1 MNIKPLDVLSKYYGY
16 TSFRNGQ
23 ESIINSIINKK
34 DVLAI
39 MPTGGGKSICYQVT
53 GLCLDGITIVI
64 SPLIS
69 LMKDQVDTLKVMGI
83 DAEFINSSLSINE
96 YNQIL
101 ENIENDKY
109 KLLYVA
115 PERLD
120 SMEFIN
126 LIKTKNIGQIA
137 IDEAHCISSWGHD
150 FRPSYKR
157 IPYFIRSLNRR
168 PIVTAFTATASEEVK
183 YDIMNILDLQEP
195 DVYITGFDR
204 ENLSINIVKSS
215 SKNRYLLDYIE
226 NHKNESGIIYAATRK
241 EVESIY
247 EGLLKRNYS
256 VSKYHAGLTN
266 EIRKENQEK
275 FINDEI
281 KIMVATNAFG
291 MGIDKFNVRWVIHYN
306 MPQSIENYY
315 QEIGRAGRDGEAS
328 ECVLLFTPGDVHT
341 QKYLIEV
348 GIDNSER
355 KRIQYKKLQQMVDL
369 VYSNGCYRKSI
380 LNYFGDELEDKCNN
394 CSNCL
399 DDGEIVDKTLDA
411 QKVISCIARMKR
423 SFGATMIIDVLRGSK
438 NKKVIDQK
446 FDDLTTYGIMKNY
459 SIEDLKT
466 FINTLVAHGFLEVV
480 ENIGVRGSYPT
491 IKLNEKSMRVIKNEI
506 KVEFKESRVTKSR
519 YVENELYERL
529 VELRSEIARENHIAP
544 YMVFG
549 DATLRNMASSYAV
562 TKNEMLSISGVGEVK
577 YERYGHKFEDIIQRY
592 IEEKNINKEEVL
604 NNLESNQRTSAKDNE
619 YFEVTTDS
627 KLYQRLKDYRLS
639 VSKLEGTLPY
649 MVLGTN
655 TLKEISGRYPRT
667 IDQLNDISGIGPVKI
682 EKYGKEILCLV
693 EDYIME
699 NNINV
704 IWKEKG
710 KLKVVIDGESRKNNE
725 IALDLLNQ
733 GKDINFVS
741 EELET
746 SISTILGYVYDYIK
760 ENNKINFNLNLKE
773 FYSDEEANLIINAC
787 NALGEDK
794 ISKIK
799 KSLPEYIKYESIR
812 AVILEKY
819 LCNL

>member
-1 MNIKPLDVLSKYYGY
+1 MKIKPLDILSKYYGY
-16 TSFRNGQ
+16 TSFRKGQ

-39 MPTGGGKSICYQVT
+39 MPTGGGKSVCYQVPA
-53 GLCLDGITIVI
+53 LCLEGITIVI

-83 DAEFINSSLSINE
+83 DAEFINSSLSTTE

-101 ENIENDKY
+101 ENIELDKY

-126 LIKTKNIGQIA
+126 LMKTKNISQIA

-157 IPYFIRSLNRR
+157 IPYFIKSLNIR
-168 PIVTAFTATASEEVK
+168 PIVTAFTATASDEVK
-183 YDIMNILDLQEP
+183 YDIMNILDLQKP

-204 ENLSINIVKSS
+204 ENLSINIVKST

-281 KIMVATNAFG
+281 QIMVATNAFG

-341 QKYLIEV
+341 QKYLVEV
-348 GIDNSER
+348 GIDNPER

-380 LNYFGDELEDKCNN
+380 LNYFGDDLEGKCDN

-399 DDGEIVDKTLDA
+399 NEGEVVDKTLDA

-438 NKKVIDQK
+438 NKKVIEQK
-446 FDDLTTYGIMKNY
+446 FDSLTTYGIMKNY
-459 SIEDLKT
+459 SAEDLKT

-480 ENIGVRGSYPT
+480 ENIGVRGSFPT
-491 IKLNEKSMRVIKNEI
+491 IKLNEQSMRVIKNEI

-529 VELRSEIARENHIAP
+529 VELRSEIARENYIAP

-549 DATLRNMASSYAV
+549 DSVLKSMSSTYAT
-562 TKNEMLSISGVGEVK
+562 TKEEMISISGVGEIK
-577 YERYGHKFEDIIQRY
+577 YEKYGDKFINIIKEY
-592 IEEKNINKEEVL
+592 LLEYGIDKESNIKKL
-604 NNLESNQRTSAKDNE
+604 NNNE
-619 YFEVTTDS
+619 DGEFLFVNTDI
-627 KLYQRLKDYRLS
+627 KLYEKLKELRLKYAQKEKTIPYRILS
-639 VSKLEGTLPY
+639 N
-649 MVLGTN
+649 N
-655 TLKEISGRYPRT
+655 TLKEISGRYPKDN
-667 IDQLNDISGIGPVKI
+667 IELNDISGIGPVKI
-682 EKYGKEILCLV
+682 DKYGKDILEIV
-693 EDYIME
+693 NSYIKE
-699 NNINV
+699 NNIDTL
-704 IWKEKG
+704 WKEKN

-733 GKDINFVS
+733 GKSIEYIS

-746 SISTILGYVYDYIK
+746 SISTILGYIYDYVK
-760 ENNKINFNLNLKE
+760 EGQLINFKLNLKD
-773 FYSDEEANLIINAC
+773 FYNNEEKEIILDAC
-787 NALGEDK
+787 SAFGEEK
-794 ISKIK
+794 ISVIK
-799 KSLPEYIKYESIR
+799 KNLPDYIKYESIR

-819 LCNL
+819 LEKMGYDV